1 MSGNGT
7 LNTTILMVYNE
18 MCNEISFDV
27 FIIKLYTT
35 LFDVVYKFM
44 YFAKCKNRH
53 GGAMTISMLCGACY
67 IFSIFLF

>member
-7 LNTTILMVYNE
+7 LNTTILTAYNE

-27 FIIKLYTT
+27 FIMKLYTT
-35 LFDVVYKFM
+35 LVDGVCKFI

-53 GGAMTISMLCGACY
+53 IHVVLIFQSMIY
-67 IFSIFLF
+67 SKY

>member
-7 LNTTILMVYNE
+7 LNTTILTVYNE

-27 FIIKLYTT
+27 FIMKLHTT
-35 LFDVVYKFM
+35 LVDGLCKFI

-53 GGAMTISMLCGACY
+53 IHVVFLLIFQSMIY
-67 IFSIFLF
+67 SKY

>member
-7 LNTTILMVYNE
+7 WNTTILMVYNE

-35 LFDVVYKFM
+35 LFDGVYKFI
-44 YFAKCKNRH
+44 YFANWNEYWKIYWVKVKFF
-53 GGAMTISMLCGACY
+53 AD
-67 IFSIFLF
+67 FSVDDV